1 MNRSLI
7 ASGSGPRRGF
17 GFAATCLGRAGNAAT
32 SGIRKNPT
40 RIPES
45 KGLGF
50 ALAVRKLAAA
60 GPAIKMK
67 SAST

>member
-1 MNRSLI
+1 MNRSLT
-7 ASGSGPRRGF
+7 ADQGHARGSGSLPR
-17 GFAATCLGRAGNAAT
+17 ALVEQENAAT